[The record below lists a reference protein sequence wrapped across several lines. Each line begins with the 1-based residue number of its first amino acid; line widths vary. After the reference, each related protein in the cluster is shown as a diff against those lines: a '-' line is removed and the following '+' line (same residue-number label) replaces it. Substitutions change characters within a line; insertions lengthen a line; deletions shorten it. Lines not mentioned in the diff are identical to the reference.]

1 MFNKILIANRGEIA
15 IRIIRTCKSLGIKT
29 VAVYSEIDKNA
40 LHTKLADESICI
52 GPAKSKDSYLNMNRI
67 ITAAQL
73 TNADAIHPGFGFLSE
88 NSKFVDL
95 CKENNITFIGPS
107 SEVIDL
113 MGNKSNAKNTMIK
126 AGVPVVPGTEDP
138 VYDAEVGK
146 KLADEMGYPVIVKA
160 SSGGGGKG
168 MRIIENSTEFI
179 EGFNVAQGESVN
191 AFADNTMYIEKYI
204 RNPRHIEVQI
214 LADKYGNV
222 VHLGERDCSIQR
234 LHQKMI
240 EESPSPAIGDEL
252 RKVLGETAVKAAK
265 AAHYENAGTVEFL
278 LDENG
283 DYYFIEMNTR
293 IQVEHP
299 VTEMVTGI
307 DLIKQQILIAAGQKL
322 AYTQDD
328 IQIKGHAIECRIN
341 AENTLKNFMPAPGKI
356 NAVHFPGGFDVRVDT
371 ALYAGY
377 VLPAT
382 YDSMIAKVIV
392 HGSNRKE
399 AIEKMKAALDE
410 LVISGV
416 ETNANFQYSIMNN
429 PTYVN
434 GEATTGFIKDLL
446 S

>member
-240 EESPSPAIGDEL
+240 EESPSPAINDEL

-265 AAHYENAGTVEFL
+265 AANYENAGTVEFL

-322 AYTQDD
+322 VYTQDD

>member
-179 EGFNVAQGESVN
+179 EGFNVAQGESIN

-240 EESPSPAIGDEL
+240 EESPSPAINDEL

-265 AAHYENAGTVEFL
+265 AANYENAGTVEFL

-322 AYTQDD
+322 SYTQDD

>member
-1 MFNKILIANRGEIA
+1 
-15 IRIIRTCKSLGIKT
+15 
-29 VAVYSEIDKNA
+29 
-40 LHTKLADESICI
+40 
-52 GPAKSKDSYLNMNRI
+52 
-67 ITAAQL
+67 
-73 TNADAIHPGFGFLSE
+73 
-88 NSKFVDL
+88 
-95 CKENNITFIGPS
+95 
-107 SEVIDL
+107 
-113 MGNKSNAKNTMIK
+113 
-126 AGVPVVPGTEDP
+126 
-138 VYDAEVGK
+138 
-146 KLADEMGYPVIVKA
+146 
-160 SSGGGGKG
+160 

-322 AYTQDD
+322 VYTQDD

>member
-15 IRIIRTCKSLGIKT
+15 VRIIRTCKSLGIKT

-67 ITAAQL
+67 ITAAKL

-113 MGNKSNAKNTMIK
+113 MGNKSNAKNTRIK

-138 VYDAEVGK
+138 VYDAEIGK

-204 RNPRHIEVQI
+204 RNQRHIEVQI

-322 AYTQDD
+322 VYTQDD